1 MQRQWIGRAA
11 GIVLALLAVEGV
23 LSWAQ
28 GGDTPIV
35 ILDGSLTMQSAV
47 PWNQYTGNGDMRS
60 HPHSGKSVTSVTV
73 TANGATQTI
82 AFANQQCI
90 VNVTYASQEIRVATG
105 ANGKGLSVSPFSA
118 FQRRTDTI
126 LAHRNQNAKI
136 SHVTV
141 TKAGAR
147 AFDVSASGGTKIT
160 ISYQ

>member
-1 MQRQWIGRAA
+1 MQRRRICRGT
-11 GIVLALLAVEGV
+11 GTVLALLAVAGV

-47 PWNQYTGNGDMRS
+47 PWNQYSGSGDVRS

-73 TANGATQTI
+73 TVNGATQTI
-82 AFANQQCI
+82 AFSNQQCI
-90 VNVTYASQEIRVATG
+90 VNVTYASQQIRVATG
-105 ANGKGLSVSPFSA
+105 SNGKGLNVSPFSA
-118 FQRRTDTI
+118 FQNRTDTI
-126 LAHRNQNAKI
+126 LAHRNQNSKI

-147 AFDVSASGGTKIT
+147 AFDANASGGTKIT

>member
-1 MQRQWIGRAA
+1 MERRRTGRGI
-11 GIVLALLAVEGV
+11 GIVLALLAVAGI

-47 PWNQYTGNGDMRS
+47 PWKQYSGSGDVRS
-60 HPHSGKSVTSVTV
+60 HPHSGKSVTKVTV
-73 TANGATQTI
+73 TANGATQAI
-82 AFANQQCI
+82 EFSNQQCI
-90 VNVTYASQEIRVATG
+90 VNVTYASQDIRVATG

-118 FQRRTDTI
+118 FQNKTDTI
-126 LAHRNQNAKI
+126 LAHRNQNSKI

-147 AFDVSASGGTKIT
+147 VFDANASGGTKIT

>member
-1 MQRQWIGRAA
+1 MQRHWIGRATL
-11 GIVLALLAVEGV
+11 IVLGLLAVTGV

-47 PWNQYTGNGDMRS
+47 PWNQYTGSGDVRT
-60 HPHSGKSVTSVTV
+60 HPHGGKSVTKVTV

-82 AFANQQCI
+82 AFSNQQCI
-90 VNVTYASQEIRVATG
+90 VNVTYASQDIRVATG

-118 FQRRTDTI
+118 FNTRTSTI
-126 LAHRNQNAKI
+126 LAHKNQNAKI

-141 TKAGAR
+141 MKAGAR
-147 AFDVSASGGTKIT
+147 AFDANASGGTKIT

>member
-1 MQRQWIGRAA
+1 MQRHWTGRATL
-11 GIVLALLAVEGV
+11 IVLGLLSMAGV

-28 GGDTPIV
+28 GGDTPII

-47 PWNQYTGNGDMRS
+47 PWNQYTGSGDIRT
-60 HPHSGKSVTSVTV
+60 HPHNNKSVTKVTV

-82 AFANQQCI
+82 AFSNQQCI
-90 VNVTYASQEIRVATG
+90 VNVTYASQDIRVATG

-118 FQRRTDTI
+118 FNSRTSTI
-126 LAHRNQNAKI
+126 LAHKNQNSKI

-147 AFDVSASGGTKIT
+147 AFDDNASGGTKIT
-160 ISYQ
+160 ISYE

>member
-1 MQRQWIGRAA
+1 MGRATLIA
-11 GIVLALLAVEGV
+11 VGLLMVAAV

-47 PWNQYTGNGDMRS
+47 PWSQYGGSGDTRT
-60 HPHSGKSVTSVTV
+60 HPHTGKSVTKVTV

-82 AFANQQCI
+82 AFSNQQCV
-90 VNVTYASQEIRVATG
+90 VNVTYASQDIRVATG

-118 FQRRTDTI
+118 FNTRTSTI
-126 LAHRNQNAKI
+126 IAHKNQNAKI

-141 TKAGAR
+141 MKAGAR
-147 AFDVSASGGTKIT
+147 AFDANASGGTKIT
-160 ISYQ
+160 ISYE

>member
-1 MQRQWIGRAA
+1 MQRHWIGRATL
-11 GIVLALLAVEGV
+11 IVLGLLSMAGV

-47 PWNQYTGNGDMRS
+47 PWNQYAGSGDTRT
-60 HPHSGKSVTSVTV
+60 HPHSNKSVTKVTV
-73 TANGATQTI
+73 TVNGATQTI
-82 AFANQQCI
+82 AFSNQQCI
-90 VNVTYASQEIRVATG
+90 VNVTYASQDIRVATG

-118 FQRRTDTI
+118 FNNRTSTI
-126 LAHRNQNAKI
+126 LAHKNQNAKI

-147 AFDVSASGGTKIT
+147 AFDANASGGTKIT
-160 ISYQ
+160 ISYE